1 MKYHVNGDLVEETD
15 AVVSVRD
22 RGFLYGDAVFETL
35 RVYGGTVFEWE
46 AHERRLRQSAERLG
60 FVDAVPENLHER
72 VRETLAAN
80 DLAEAYVRLSV
91 SRGVQSRGLSPDS
104 EVDPTIVALVGEV
117 PRGGLDG
124 ESVWEGHARMQTV
137 KTRRAPDAALP
148 ADAKTHNYLGG
159 VLARLELDR
168 AATEEYRA
176 EEALLR
182 DTAGHVAEGTTSN
195 VFFVS
200 EGVLKTPS
208 LDGPVLPGV
217 TRRVVCDLADGEAFP
232 VETGSYTPADVRKAD
247 EAFLTNST
255 WELRP
260 IARVDGVP
268 VGDGPVTRLLGRLF
282 AERVERR
289 HYEGP

>member
-1 MKYHVNGDLVEETD
+1 MKFHVDGEVLAEDEATVNVH
-15 AVVSVRD
+15 D

-35 RVYGGTVFEWE
+35 RVYGGTVFEWA
-46 AHERRLRQSAERLG
+46 AHERRLRHSAERLG
-60 FVDAVPENLHER
+60 FADAVPEDLHER

-80 DLAEAYVRLSV
+80 DLAEGYVRLSV
-91 SRGVQSRGLSPDS
+91 TRGVQSRGLAPDS
-104 EVDPTIVALVGEV
+104 TTDPTVVVIVGDL

-124 ESVWEGHARMQTV
+124 QSVWGEPARVQTV

-159 VLARLELDR
+159 ILARLELER
-168 AATEEYRA
+168 AATAQYRA
-176 EEALLR
+176 DEALVR
-182 DTAGHVAEGTTSN
+182 DPEGFVAEGTTSN

-217 TRRVVCDLADGEAFP
+217 TRGVVHDLAAGEDFP
-232 VETGSYTPADVRKAD
+232 TETGSYTPTEIREAD

-255 WELRP
+255 WEICP
-260 IARVDGVP
+260 IAAVDGVP
-268 VGDGPVTRLLGRLF
+268 VGDGPITRLLIRLF
-282 AERVERR
+282 CERVERI
-289 HYEGP
+289 HYQG